1 MPPERKYPRS
11 LSDLASHPNVQ
22 VPGLPSLLARF
33 LFRQLNPDADEVD
46 DDFVQQLEVFSKV
59 FVFHS
64 AKAFFFAPS
73 DLSGVG
79 GMRKE
84 IIRAT
89 PSWRKGLA
97 RYDCVFI
104 TTDEAE
110 PGFRGLQV
118 ARVKLFLSFVYHET
132 RYECALI
139 HWFNDVGL
147 EPDELTGMWVV
158 EPDMN
163 ADGTP
168 HLSIVH
174 IDTILRAAHLIP
186 VYTNELIHKNHK
198 YEATLDSFERFFVNK
213 YADHHAHEIAF

>member
-1 MPPERKYPRS
+1 MY
-11 LSDLASHPNVQ
+11 
-22 VPGLPSLLARF
+22 
-33 LFRQLNPDADEVD
+33 PDAEEVD
-46 DDFVQQLEVFSKV
+46 GAFVQRLHLSSKV

-64 AKAFFFAPS
+64 AKAYFFAPS

-89 PSWRKGLA
+89 PSWRKGLS
-97 RYDCVFI
+97 RYDCVFV
-104 TTDEAE
+104 TKDETE
-110 PGFRGLQV
+110 PGFRGLHV
-118 ARVKLFLSFVYHET
+118 ARVKLLLSFVHHRT
-132 RYECALI
+132 RYDCALI
-139 HWFNDVGL
+139 HWFDVVGE

-168 HLSIVH
+168 HVSIIH

-186 VYTNELIHKNHK
+186 VYSNDIIDKNHK
-198 YEATLDSFERFFVNK
+198 HETTLDTFARFFVNK
-213 YADHHAHEIAF
+213 YADHHVFEIAF